1 MELKHFSKTVVGLV
15 RKANEDYI
23 GSLTNE
29 QTNGNGDIF
38 VVCDGMG
45 GHVGGAT
52 ASKKAVECIL
62 EYFKNE
68 THSNPILALE
78 KAISFANEQ
87 IYVLSQ
93 DNPELKGMGTTCT
106 ALLQRDDNVY
116 IAHVGDSRIYLNT
129 DNKLY
134 RVTKDHSFVQ
144 KLVDAGQLSDSEM
157 ETHPRKNELTR
168 ALGISIEVE
177 VEVSEKP
184 LIVKNGDKF
193 LMCSDGLCGLV
204 NDPTIS
210 NAINKE
216 KGFDAVE
223 ELIQLALNAGGND
236 NISVDIIE
244 VVNSPHLKTV
254 FKDQTNTNNANLSQ
268 TQVFDPSTFKKDR
281 NLVYTLNRYKYYVLS
296 FILLVIL
303 VVYLVP
309 SDVLEINQSNN
320 SDSLGTLKEEN
331 KTFPAKDSMNIESLD
346 NQRDNSNSTQ
356 TIKNSLKIYNDV
368 EEEEYSEIAKVEPNT
383 RANEKVEEKA
393 KAEEKKIKL
402 KDNTIKDILNEAKDF
417 LNTIKTK
424 KQNFQGKKEE
434 YSFINFGIALKTLKE
449 SVENKKTDNLK
460 QDIDNLNSEWIK
472 IEQEYDQTIKSEIEK
487 GQKIISELEKITNKN
502 KVYQEYIKIQKE
514 ELEDSFET
522 KNISIIKSKYEELIK
537 QKKELYN
544 RISIEKENNIQLE
557 RYLWD
562 LNSCGI
568 KKPSHYGAG
577 FMYVYEQDDNEINK
591 TYLKEIK
598 EIKSLTE
605 KGYEL
610 SIKKEKTLKKDRE
623 NEVIVNYKVFFTK
636 ERFKN
641 KTSFDRF
648 SKCYNENVNKIYVL
662 KKLN

>member
-68 THSNPILALE
+68 IHSNPILALE

-129 DNKLY
+129 DKKLY

-309 SDVLEINQSNN
+309 SDVQEINQSNN

-331 KTFPAKDSMNIESLD
+331 KTLPLKDSTNIESLD
-346 NQRDNSNSTQ
+346 NQKDNINSTQ
-356 TIKNSLKIYNDV
+356 TINNSLKIYNDV
-368 EEEEYSEIAKVEPNT
+368 EEEEYSEIAKAEPNA
-383 RANEKVEEKA
+383 RANEKVEEQA
-393 KAEEKKIKL
+393 NAEEKKII
-402 KDNTIKDILNEAKDF
+402 NQGNVIKNLLGEAKDF
-417 LNTIKTK
+417 LKTIKTK
-424 KQNFQGKKEE
+424 KQNFQGKKED
-434 YSFINFGIALKTLKE
+434 YLFINFNIAFNNLNE
-449 SVENKKTDNLK
+449 SVKNKKTDNLK
-460 QDIDNLNSEWIK
+460 QEMNNLNSQWIK
-472 IEQEYDQTIKSEIEK
+472 IEQDYDQRIKVEIEK
-487 GQKIISELEKITNKN
+487 GQKIISELEKITIKN
-502 KVYQEYIKIQKE
+502 EVYQQYVKIQKE

-522 KNISIIKSKYEELIK
+522 KNISVINNKYNELIK
-537 QKKELYN
+537 QKTELDN
-544 RISIEKENNIQLE
+544 RISIEKEDNI
-557 RYLWD
+557 RFKPYLWD

-577 FMYVYEQDDNEINK
+577 LMYVYQQDDNEINK
-591 TYLKEIK
+591 IYLEEKK
-598 EIKSLTE
+598 EIKSLKE

-610 SIKKEKTLKKDRE
+610 SDKKEKTLKKDRE

-636 ERFKN
+636 ENFKN
-641 KTSFDRF
+641 KTFDRF
-648 SKCYNENVNKIYVL
+648 LNCSGETENQIYVL

>member
-356 TIKNSLKIYNDV
+356 TIKNSLKIY
-368 EEEEYSEIAKVEPNT
+368 
-383 RANEKVEEKA
+383 
-393 KAEEKKIKL
+393 
-402 KDNTIKDILNEAKDF
+402 
-417 LNTIKTK
+417 
-424 KQNFQGKKEE
+424 
-434 YSFINFGIALKTLKE
+434 
-449 SVENKKTDNLK
+449 
-460 QDIDNLNSEWIK
+460 
-472 IEQEYDQTIKSEIEK
+472 
-487 GQKIISELEKITNKN
+487 
-502 KVYQEYIKIQKE
+502 
-514 ELEDSFET
+514 
-522 KNISIIKSKYEELIK
+522 
-537 QKKELYN
+537 
-544 RISIEKENNIQLE
+544 
-557 RYLWD
+557 
-562 LNSCGI
+562 
-568 KKPSHYGAG
+568 
-577 FMYVYEQDDNEINK
+577 
-591 TYLKEIK
+591 
-598 EIKSLTE
+598 
-605 KGYEL
+605 
-610 SIKKEKTLKKDRE
+610 
-623 NEVIVNYKVFFTK
+623 
-636 ERFKN
+636 
-641 KTSFDRF
+641 
-648 SKCYNENVNKIYVL
+648 
-662 KKLN
+662 

>member
-78 KAISFANEQ
+78 KAISFAKEQ

-93 DNPELKGMGTTCT
+93 DNLELKGMGTTCT